1 MVSKILLKGRLAT
14 KNEKKKRYAFNPLS
28 AKLTKWPNT
37 LKKFV
42 GNLATNCLSVFG
54 RFVGLALKGLSIKK
68 IANKINRTAKSFFI
82 LEINPPQVFMTSMT
96 SKVPTHNILPCTKEA
111 YELFWFFLAF

>member
-37 LKKFV
+37 LKTFV
-42 GNLATNCLSVFG
+42 SNLATNCLSVFG
-54 RFVGLALKGLSIKK
+54 RFVGLVLKGLSIKNNCEQNKPDCK
-68 IANKINRTAKSFFI
+68 IIFHS
-82 LEINPPQVFMTSMT
+82 
-96 SKVPTHNILPCTKEA
+96 
-111 YELFWFFLAF
+111 

>member
-68 IANKINRTAKSFFI
+68 NCEQNKPDCKIIFHS
-82 LEINPPQVFMTSMT
+82 
-96 SKVPTHNILPCTKEA
+96 
-111 YELFWFFLAF
+111 